1 MANAPTSYRPRNEE
15 HSPTHQVADKAK
27 DMADKAKDLAGNV
40 ADKARDMAG
49 NVADKARDLTADS
62 LEKAKDMASSAA
74 SAAGNAASNVGHKA
88 EEATAAVGSGM
99 KALASTLH
107 DKGPREGMSGQA
119 SRSVAEALDSGGRYL
134 EEHGL
139 QGIGDD
145 LTNLVRRNPL
155 PALLIGIGVGYLLAR
170 ATAQRS

>member
-1 MANAPTSYRPRNEE
+1 MANASTTYKPRNEE
-15 HSPTHQVADKAK
+15 HSPTHQAADKAK
-27 DMADKAKDLAGNV
+27 E
-40 ADKARDMAG
+40 MAG
-49 NVADKARDLTADS
+49 NVADKAKDMTAAS
-62 LEKAKDMASSAA
+62 MEKAKEMASSAA
-74 SAAGNAASNVGHKA
+74 NAAGNAATSVGHKA
-88 EEATAAVGSGM
+88 EEATSAVGSGM

-107 DKGPREGMSGQA
+107 DKGPRDGMTGQA
-119 SRSVAEALDSGGRYL
+119 SRSVAEALESSGRYL

-155 PALLIGIGVGYLLAR
+155 PALLIGIGVGYMLAR